1 MGKSSHGM
9 GSLKIAEIMNNWML
23 KSKIT
28 LNTWSLNMSAIVSS
42 SNVHSAVARCL
53 TFCLTIITFVI
64 FVVQVYGV

>member
-1 MGKSSHGM
+1 M

-42 SNVHSAVARCL
+42 SNVHSAVARCW
-53 TFCLTIITFVI
+53 TFCL
-64 FVVQVYGV
+64 